1 MLLGRGA
8 ELEQI
13 GRLVADAREGHGRAL
28 LIVGEPGIGKTSL
41 LAEAVALAG
50 DLRVIEAEAVEA
62 EASLPY
68 ALIGEIRRAHSRA
81 ARGAPRAA
89 GQGDPGR
96 ARPWTVAGRPGR
108 PVRHLRGIL
117 EPDRP
122 RRRAPAAA
130 PGR

>member
-41 LAEAVALAG
+41 LAEAVALAA
-50 DLRVIEAEAVEA
+50 DLRAIEVEAVEA

-68 ALIGEIRRAHSRA
+68 ALIGEILAPMLELLAPGSRGSRSARPSVDRAV
-81 ARGAPRAA
+81 PRAWS
-89 GQGDPGR
+89 R
-96 ARPWTVAGRPGR
+96 R
-108 PVRHLRGIL
+108 
-117 EPDRP
+117 RP
-122 RRRAPAAA
+122 RVRVPSL
-130 PGR
+130 PS